1 MGNVLTFN
9 IRCESAD
16 DFSEVFGIN
25 IRCESADD
33 FSEVFRRFTEAALVA
48 ENSFSFDPLLIS
60 H

>member
-1 MGNVLTFN
+1 MESRLTFN
-9 IRCESAD
+9 IRCESA
-16 DFSEVFGIN
+16 N
-25 IRCESADD
+25 D